1 MDPQAFHT
9 QATDTVRNPSMTVLV
24 VDDSATE
31 RLRITQLLK
40 QLGYE
45 AIEAINGKEALIQM
59 QTFTYRLIISD
70 QMMPEMDGREL
81 CRQLRASG
89 KYQQPYIIMLTA
101 NGETDD
107 LVAGMD
113 AGADDFLE
121 KPCHKEELRVRLAAG
136 VRMINMRNEIEAQN
150 KELSLANHA
159 LKQAHQQTE
168 KELALAALLQKEY
181 VPEAQWLSPSLQLAT
196 HFAMT
201 RGIGGDAMGVVKPS
215 HDTVLFYQI
224 DVMGHGIASA
234 MLSFALQNAIQQML
248 NYYISQ
254 GSLPPLHQICR
265 RLNERFPSERFSGL
279 YFTMLI
285 ALVDEKGDKIR
296 YCQAGHPHPCVIS
309 PDGDQMQ
316 ITRGSFPVGIFDFA
330 DYETRTLPFVPGS
343 AILISSDGLFDV
355 ESPDGKALGRE
366 AVEQLLS
373 QSVDQDADSI
383 MNRMVTMKRDWQ
395 KNSPLTDD
403 ISVMLIKRTRSEHSV
418 PAQERPLRIGMRTNI
433 KDVESVLNATETHL
447 KLLRI
452 EEGLIARIQTSLA
465 ELLNNYVEHAV
476 WDDNNTNPLV
486 ELTLKVTPN
495 WINIEVEEFAAP
507 IPCLCPPKPIDITA
521 ESGRGYHILMN
532 WVDQIRTS
540 RLSGQNRWILQ
551 YKRS

>member
-1 MDPQAFHT
+1 MQSPITEHHNSDLASP
-9 QATDTVRNPSMTVLV
+9 MTVLV

-31 RLRITQLLK
+31 RMRITHLLT
-40 QLGYE
+40 QLGYKSVVAE
-45 AIEAINGKEALIQM
+45 NGEDALVKMQM
-59 QTFTYRLIISD
+59 HTYRLIISD
-70 QMMPEMDGREL
+70 QMMPVMDGREL
-81 CRQLRASG
+81 CRTLRASK

-136 VRMINMRNEIEAQN
+136 LRTINMRNEIEAQN
-150 KELSLANHA
+150 QELSYANEA
-159 LKQAHQQTE
+159 LQKAHQQTE
-168 KELALAALLQKEY
+168 DELALAARLQTEY
-181 VPEAQWLSPSLQLAT
+181 VPEAQWLSPDLQLET

-201 RGIGGDAMGVVKPS
+201 RGIGGDSMGVVKPAP
-215 HDTVLFYQI
+215 DQVLLYQI

-254 GSLPPLHQICR
+254 NSLPPLHQICR
-265 RLNERFPSERFSGL
+265 RLNERFPSDRFSGL

-285 ALVDEKGDKIR
+285 ALIDEKGNKLR
-296 YCQAGHPHPCVIS
+296 YCQAGHPHPCVVS
-309 PDGDQMQ
+309 PDGEQLQ

-355 ESPDGKALGRE
+355 ESPQGQALGRE
-366 AVEQLLS
+366 AVEELLS
-373 QSVDQDADSI
+373 QNISQDADVI
-383 MNRMVTMKRDWQ
+383 MDKLVAKKRSWQ
-395 KNSPLTDD
+395 KQSLLTDD
-403 ISVMLIKRTRSEHSV
+403 ISVMLIKRSQNEQS
-418 PAQERPLRIGMRTNI
+418 PLSAQERPLRLGMRCI
-433 KDVESVLNATETHL
+433 MDDVVKVLNETETHL

-452 EEGLIARIQTSLA
+452 DEGIIARVQTSLA

-476 WDDNNTNPLV
+476 WDESDTNPLV
-486 ELTLKVTPN
+486 ELTLIVTPN
-495 WINIEVEEFAAP
+495 SINIEIEEYASS
-507 IPCLCPPKPIDITA
+507 IPHICPPKPMDVTA
-521 ESGRGYHILMN
+521 ESGRGYHILMH
-532 WVDQIRTS
+532 WVDQIKTDRI
-540 RLSGQNRWILQ
+540 RGQNRWSLK
-551 YKRS
+551 YRL